1 MHLNPKDFP
10 DSAYARV
17 LREGRAGRQFEEP
30 LEAEYQLSHLWRVR
44 RRVRIFFSLIAIL
57 GLWFIVDHV
66 RRIGLWSPS
75 VLLRFGAVIP
85 AMIAILGVAW
95 SRHYARY
102 YLPFVRVLVPLLGGL
117 MAVFIAQ
124 DLADDRPELL
134 ASLSVN
140 VIGLFFFT
148 GLMFRQALLACAT
161 MLLAFVL
168 AAYAIG
174 LPEPVLVRCMVM
186 LGLTAVIG
194 AIIGADVDGSYRRS
208 FLEAAVIQQL
218 AASDGLTGLM
228 NRRAFDDHLNQVWQH
243 AIRDQRNVAILM
255 IDIDFFK
262 RYNDTHGHQAGDE
275 ALRRVARVIDG
286 FAKRPL
292 DLAAR
297 YGGEEFAV
305 ILYDLTES
313 DVKDIAERLRL
324 AVQHELIGQALDEA
338 GRGTAGAMTVSV
350 GAGIARP
357 TIERTPASA
366 IQLADEALYEA
377 KEAGRNRIV
386 VHGVAAYEM
395 LHTGDFVLPSHVR
408 SGRRESA
415 P

>member
-1 MHLNPKDFP
+1 
-10 DSAYARV
+10 
-17 LREGRAGRQFEEP
+17 
-30 LEAEYQLSHLWRVR
+30 
-44 RRVRIFFSLIAIL
+44 
-57 GLWFIVDHV
+57 
-66 RRIGLWSPS
+66 
-75 VLLRFGAVIP
+75 
-85 AMIAILGVAW
+85 
-95 SRHYARY
+95 
-102 YLPFVRVLVPLLGGL
+102 

-148 GLMFRQALLACAT
+148 GLMFRQALLACAA

-174 LPEPVLVRCMVM
+174 VPEPVLIRCMVM

-208 FLEAAVIQQL
+208 VLEAAVIQQL
-218 AASDGLTGLM
+218 AARDGLTGLM

-313 DVKDIAERLRL
+313 DVGGIAERLRL
-324 AVQHELIGQALDEA
+324 AVQHERIGQALDEA
-338 GRGTAGAMTVSV
+338 ERGAAGTMTVSV

-377 KEAGRNRIV
+377 KEIGRNRIV
-386 VHGVAAYEM
+386 VHGVAAYDM
-395 LHTGDFVLPSHVR
+395 LHTGDFVLPSHAR
-408 SGRRESA
+408 SGR
-415 P
+415 